1 MAQPDRLSPPSPP
14 DRHRAG
20 WPHAR
25 QIITSLWAEWRIEV
39 FIVLLAAFGIFLLV
53 ERMQIRQTIF
63 GWVRRALQAM
73 SHLGSNLLQRGVDFV
88 QATTLSDLL
97 GYALLLLVIALVVG
111 RARWRLMTM
120 PRFTMRQCPRC
131 GSELHR
137 IHRHR
142 LDRVVDLL
150 VPVARYRCKN
160 SECRWSG
167 LRVKR
172 ARHE

>member
-1 MAQPDRLSPPSPP
+1 MAQTDRLSPPPSP
-14 DRHRAG
+14 DRHQTGQRR
-20 WPHAR
+20 AR
-25 QIITSLWAEWRIEV
+25 QVVASLWADWRIEV
-39 FIVLLAAFGIFLLV
+39 FIVLLVAFGIFLLV
-53 ERMQIRQTIF
+53 EQMQVRQTIL

-73 SHLGSNLLQRGVDFV
+73 SHLGSAILPRVMDFV

-97 GYALLLLVIALVVG
+97 GYLLLLLAIAMVVW

-120 PRFTMRQCPRC
+120 PRFTTRQCPRC
-131 GSELHR
+131 GSDLRR

-142 LDRVVDLL
+142 LDRVLDLL

-167 LRVKR
+167 LRVKK